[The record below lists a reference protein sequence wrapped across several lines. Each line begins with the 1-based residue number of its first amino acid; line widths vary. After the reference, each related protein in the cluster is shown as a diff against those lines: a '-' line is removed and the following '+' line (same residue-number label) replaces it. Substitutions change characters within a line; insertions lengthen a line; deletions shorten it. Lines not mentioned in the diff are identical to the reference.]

1 MTPRTIEPL
10 RIADPADPR
19 IAEYRALREN
29 RLHGPSPGAPHGV
42 FIAEGEKVVRLLA
55 QGARFKAG
63 SVLVAAERVERD
75 RSWLTGFPPDVPI
88 YAAPRPVMDAV
99 VGFPIHRGVLA
110 SGLRQPNPQ
119 LSELLGAASAVVVLE
134 GTANHDNL
142 GGIFRA
148 AAALADN
155 PAVLLDPTSCDPLYR
170 KAIRVSMGHALRVPF
185 ARLAP
190 WPTRLAALERAGFET
205 IALTTDPGAEDI
217 AELCQHPGR
226 RPALLLGAEGEGLS
240 PAAMTTA
247 SRRVRIGMAPGV
259 DSLNVV
265 TAAAIA
271 LHRLTRNK
279 P

>member
-1 MTPRTIEPL
+1 VNPRPIEPI
-10 RIADPADPR
+10 RIDHPDDPR
-19 IAEYRALREN
+19 IGEFRALREN
-29 RLHGPSPGAPHGV
+29 RLHAPAPEAPHGV

-55 QGARFKAG
+55 RGERFRTRA
-63 SVLVAAERVERD
+63 VLIAAERLERD
-75 RSWLTGFPPDVPI
+75 GSWLAAFAADVPI
-88 YAAPRPVMDAV
+88 YAAPRPTMDAI

-110 SGLRQPNPQ
+110 SGLRRPDPTPA
-119 LSELLGAASAVVVLE
+119 ELLHGASAVVALE

-148 AAALADN
+148 AAALADR
-155 PAVLLDPTSCDPLYR
+155 PAVLLDPTCCDPLYR

-190 WPTRLAALERAGFET
+190 WPSGLAGLADAGFET
-205 IALTTDPGAEDI
+205 IALTTDAGAEDI
-217 AELCQHPGR
+217 AGLQPHPGR
-226 RPALLLGAEGEGLS
+226 KPALLLGAEGGGLS
-240 PAAMTTA
+240 PAAAAMA
-247 SRRVRIGMAPGV
+247 RRRVRIAMTSGV

-271 LHRLTRNK
+271 LHRLARNK